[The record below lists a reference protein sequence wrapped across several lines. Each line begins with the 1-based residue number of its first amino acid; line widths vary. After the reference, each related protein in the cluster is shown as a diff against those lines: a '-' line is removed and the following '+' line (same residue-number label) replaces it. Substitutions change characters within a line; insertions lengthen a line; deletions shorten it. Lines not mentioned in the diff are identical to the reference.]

1 MCLETVPS
9 YVHPSLTSVD
19 VKSLQVP
26 QSQVEQNVFCGVV
39 GKLMPWEEEYAKTGM
54 VEMKEKETKDACAK
68 SSGVRMVEQQ
78 HPS

>member
-26 QSQVEQNVFCGVV
+26 QSQVEQNVFCGV
-39 GKLMPWEEEYAKTGM
+39 GKLMPWEEEYGKTGM
-54 VEMKEKETKDACAK
+54 VEMKEKEKKDACAK
-68 SSGVRMVEQQ
+68 MSGVRMVEQW